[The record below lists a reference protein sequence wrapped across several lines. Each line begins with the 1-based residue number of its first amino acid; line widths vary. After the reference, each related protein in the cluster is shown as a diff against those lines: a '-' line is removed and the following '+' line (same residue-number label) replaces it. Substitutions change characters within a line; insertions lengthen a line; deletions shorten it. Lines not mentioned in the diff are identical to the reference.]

1 MVITASIVT
10 HLTPAGQLTTAL
22 ECLLRSEVKRI
33 YVVDNSPD
41 DSLRGVAG
49 AYGRVEYMHV
59 ENRGFGEGHNLAIRN
74 ALADPDGFH
83 LVMNADVWWDGDI
96 IAPLLR
102 YLKDNPSVGMVAPKV
117 YYPDGVLQYSCRML
131 PTPLDLFAKRFLPSF
146 LSRHRMDR
154 YLLAGHD
161 HDFPLDCPY
170 LLGSFLL
177 FPQQGPARLRT
188 LRRTFLHV
196 SGRHRHHPAH
206 SSTVGHHVLA
216 RGQYCPRACSCISQ
230 EPEDASHPPLQHDTL
245 FQQMGMV
252 DRRQS
257 SPIQSPLAERD
268 CSDTG
273 IPPA

>member
-131 PTPLDLFAKRFLPSF
+131 PTPLDLLQNAFSPPSC
-146 LSRHRMDR
+146 R
-154 YLLAGHD
+154 
-161 HDFPLDCPY
+161 
-170 LLGSFLL
+170 
-177 FPQQGPARLRT
+177 
-188 LRRTFLHV
+188 
-196 SGRHRHHPAH
+196 
-206 SSTVGHHVLA
+206 
-216 RGQYCPRACSCISQ
+216 
-230 EPEDASHPPLQHDTL
+230 
-245 FQQMGMV
+245 
-252 DRRQS
+252 
-257 SPIQSPLAERD
+257 
-268 CSDTG
+268 DTG
-273 IPPA
+273 WTAICRGS